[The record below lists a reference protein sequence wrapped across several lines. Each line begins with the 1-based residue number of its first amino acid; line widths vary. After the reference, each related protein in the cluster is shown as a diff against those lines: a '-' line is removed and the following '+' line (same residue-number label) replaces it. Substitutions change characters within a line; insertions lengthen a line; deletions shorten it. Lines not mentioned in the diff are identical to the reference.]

1 MEIAALVL
9 SAAALVV
16 ALVAWT
22 RAGAA
27 HAVGSEAHGA
37 ARRHA
42 ANTEESVG
50 SELAVLRALLERL
63 VGGQAVTPE
72 MVREGQLWRDV
83 TCDEARRL
91 IEGGEIT
98 VIDVRTPQETA
109 SGTLPG
115 AWRIP
120 MDQIEERED
129 EIPRAG
135 TVLVYCAGGGRSA
148 AVCEAL
154 SQRGF
159 GSLLNLEGGIG
170 SWTGPLERHD

>member
-1 MEIAALVL
+1 MELVALVL
-9 SAAALVV
+9 SVAALAV

-22 RAGAA
+22 RAGSA
-27 HAVGSEAHGA
+27 HVVGSEAHTA

-42 ANTEESVG
+42 ANTEQSVG

-63 VGGQAVTPE
+63 VGGHPVTPQ

-83 TCDEARRL
+83 TADEARRL
-91 IEGGEIT
+91 IEGGT
-98 VIDVRTPQETA
+98 VAVVDVRTPQETA

-115 AWRIP
+115 ARRIP

-129 EIPRAG
+129 EIPRSG

-159 GSLLNLEGGIG
+159 GALLNLEGGIG
-170 SWTGPLERHD
+170 AWTGPLERRD